1 MISDTL
7 FEAIEEIRDYQES
20 MPKSYD
26 EIRSELGVVVTL
38 MEAMR
43 TVLDIPP
50 VPPYEDRAQH
60 ILKAIREIDLSA
72 VKAALEVDGFVR
84 REV

>member
-20 MPKSYD
+20 FPDCYG
-26 EIRSELGVVVTL
+26 EIGVELDILVTVMGV
-38 MEAMR
+38 MR

-50 VPPYEDRAQH
+50 VSPYEERAQL
-60 ILKAIREIDLSA
+60 ILKAIREIDLSG
-72 VKAALEVDGFVR
+72 VKAAIDAKVAA
-84 REV
+84 